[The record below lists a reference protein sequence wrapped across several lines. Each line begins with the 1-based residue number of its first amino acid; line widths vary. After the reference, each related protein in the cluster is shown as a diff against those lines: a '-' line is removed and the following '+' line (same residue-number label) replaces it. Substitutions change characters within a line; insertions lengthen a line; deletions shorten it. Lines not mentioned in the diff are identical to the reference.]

1 MTKKI
6 IGLIFVT
13 VLTFSFADA
22 APITLADKIDPPK
35 YIARK
40 SAVLNVALLDYGQ
53 EQSHSQMAEIKTLL
67 EERFY
72 LATNKMIKLN
82 ISLVKSLPYK
92 YQIENYPD
100 YTNGSITD
108 PARLQR
114 LWYYDFINGK
124 ILTEV
129 YDVFVKS
136 EPRAVVSRLD
146 VIATITGAQFDG
158 LGFAYGRVGV
168 TESPREIAW
177 GLPGGGRTEIVSKGH
192 IVDELIHE
200 IGHAIFLDHAVSQCQ
215 DPALSFK
222 EQQACCEASPN
233 RNDVMSYCRNRGAVN
248 DTDTFF
254 GFEACNLRNI
264 KNKIVPAM
272 TKGLAWNV
280 PDREKCR

>member
-1 MTKKI
+1 MTQKI
-6 IGLIFVT
+6 IGLALT
-13 VLTFSFADA
+13 VLTVSSLSA

-35 YIARK
+35 YIAR
-40 SAVLNVALLDYGQ
+40 ANPVLNVALIDYGQ
-53 EQSHSQMAEIKTLL
+53 EQTSSQMAEIKALL
-67 EERFY
+67 EDRFY
-72 LATNKMIKLN
+72 LATNKMIRLN

-92 YQIENYPD
+92 YQIKNFPD
-100 YTNGSITD
+100 YMNGNITD

-114 LWYYDFINGK
+114 LWYYDFINAK

-129 YDVFVKS
+129 YDDFVKS
-136 EPRAVVSRLD
+136 ESRAVVSRLD
-146 VIATITGAQFDG
+146 VIATVTGAQFDG

-177 GLPGGGRTEIVSKGH
+177 GLPDGGHTEMISKGQ

-215 DPALSFK
+215 NPALSYK
-222 EQQACCEASPN
+222 EQIACCEASPN
-233 RNDVMSYCRNRGAVN
+233 KNDVMSYCRDRAAVN
-248 DTDTFF
+248 DTDKFF

-272 TKGLAWNV
+272 LKGLAWNV
-280 PDREKCR
+280 PDREKCN